1 MNLEP
6 RLTASAVT
14 TTHTINKVAYNKVKR
29 LSPKISLSLPKLKSD
44 KAILN
49 LRLSSNFLEAA
60 NLLPFCGLDLLFET
74 FEEVVLTFLF
84 FQTLEAKTY
93 NTIKPA
99 KKIAIPPIP
108 FIIPSVL
115 AKNAAFIPDP
125 IKLGICIS
133 ATEISTLG
141 KPPTT
146 TEADCKL
153 SKLNTLENIP
163 NTPSTPLN
171 ATSPPNPTTPNI
183 TTDKKSF

>member
-1 MNLEP
+1 M
-6 RLTASAVT
+6 
-14 TTHTINKVAYNKVKR
+14 
-29 LSPKISLSLPKLKSD
+29 SPKISLSLPKLKSD

-60 NLLPFCGLDLLFET
+60 NLLPFCGFDFLSET
-74 FEEVVLTFLF
+74 LEEPVLTFLF

-115 AKNAAFIPDP
+115 AKNAAFIPEP

-146 TEADCKL
+146 TEADCKFN
-153 SKLNTLENIP
+153 KLNTLPNIP
-163 NTPSTPLN
+163 KAPSTPLN
-171 ATSPPNPTTPNI
+171 TISPPNPIIPI
-183 TTDKKSF
+183 IIIDQKSF